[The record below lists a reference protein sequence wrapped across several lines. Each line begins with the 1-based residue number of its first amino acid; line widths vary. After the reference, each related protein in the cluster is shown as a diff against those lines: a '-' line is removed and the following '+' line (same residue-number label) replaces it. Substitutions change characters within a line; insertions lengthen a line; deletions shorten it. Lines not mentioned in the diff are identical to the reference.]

1 MWPLRRAQLLGLP
14 MPELTSAQ
22 IERQIIDTRE
32 RQLIARARGDEK
44 TDKLIDV
51 RLGVLLQ
58 QWQATHDAE
67 MLNEVPTS

>member
-1 MWPLRRAQLLGLP
+1 M
-14 MPELTSAQ
+14 T
-22 IERQIIDTRE
+22 
-32 RQLIARARGDEK
+32 K

>member
-1 MWPLRRAQLLGLP
+1 

-22 IERQIIDTRE
+22 IERQILDTRE
-32 RQLIARARGDEK
+32 RQLKARARGDDEA
-44 TDKLIDV
+44 DKLIDV

-67 MLNEVPTS
+67 MLDEVPTS